1 MGIGLI
7 NFPSIRTSMYLE
19 MMYKENLTPSYIVN
33 AKKCKS
39 INDDYIYNEI
49 KNHPQDYWIYTG
61 GGIVKD
67 RLLKEI
73 KLIHMHPGFVPYYK
87 GSTCFY
93 YSLLNT
99 NTISV
104 SALFMTGEIDSGDVI
119 LQKTF
124 TNIPAGDIDNFVD
137 PYLRTQTLKE
147 VLLKYKEEGE
157 LKGKK
162 QKEEG
167 ETYFVIHPVLKH
179 IAILKARK

>member
-1 MGIGLI
+1 LGIGVI
-7 NFPSIRTSMYLE
+7 DFPSIRSSMYLE
-19 MMYKENLTPSYIVN
+19 MMYKENLKPSYIVD
-33 AKKCKS
+33 AKYCNS
-39 INDDYIYNEI
+39 INDSFIFEEV
-49 KNHPQDYWIYTG
+49 KKHSQDYWIYTG

-99 NTISV
+99 NTITV
-104 SALFMTGEIDSGDVI
+104 SALFMTGKLDSGDVI
-119 LQKTF
+119 LQKTYK
-124 TNIPAGDIDNFVD
+124 TIPEGDIDNFVD

-147 VLLKYKEEGE
+147 VLLKYKKEGE

-162 QKEEG
+162 QTEEG

-179 IAILKARK
+179 IAILKARQ